1 MSEATKTALVLGIT
15 GSVGR
20 EIAKVL
26 EARGWRISALHRN
39 SAAASKA
46 AGLPQEVRWLQ
57 GDSLQAADVMK
68 AAEGAALIVHAVNPP
83 NYHNWRGLALPMLE
97 NSIKAAHAHGARIVL
112 PATVYNYGRD
122 AAPVLKENSP
132 QRPPTAKGAV
142 RVEMEMMLQ
151 RASLYG
157 VRSLVVRSG
166 DFFGPGAGN
175 SWLTRGIVRAKRRIK
190 SLSYPGAAA
199 VGHSWAY
206 LPDLAETVARLLE
219 SPRPLSNYELFHFRG
234 HWFERGVELA
244 ETICRLGGIPY
255 SQIKP
260 FPWWAL
266 NLGAP
271 FVEVFREMREMRYL
285 WEVPLRLDN
294 AKLYAHIGE
303 EPHTPTEAALSATLG
318 HLLAPRSHGRSASTE
333 LKHSANNSMAVLSC
347 ALESPANPISSPGRV
362 GRFL

>member
-1 MSEATKTALVLGIT
+1 MTPSNQEGVMSEATKTALVLGIT

-20 EIAKVL
+20 EIARVL
-26 EARGWRISALHRN
+26 EARGWRISALHRDP
-39 SAAASKA
+39 AAARKTG
-46 AGLPQEVRWLQ
+46 GLPRAVRWLK
-57 GDSLQAADVMK
+57 GDSMHTADVVK

-83 NYHNWRGLALPMLE
+83 KYHNWRGLALPMLE

-112 PATVYNYGRD
+112 PATIYNFGRD
-122 AAPVLKENSP
+122 AEPVLKENSP

-157 VRSLVVRSG
+157 VRSLVIRCG

-175 SWLTRGIVRAKRRIK
+175 SWLTQGIVRAKRRLK
-190 SLSYPGAAA
+190 SLSYPGTPAA
-199 VGHSWAY
+199 GHSWAY

-219 SPRPLSNYELFHFRG
+219 SPRPLANYEVFHFRG

-244 ETICRLGGIPY
+244 EIICRLSDLPY
-255 SQIKP
+255 GQIKP

-266 NLGAP
+266 KLAAP
-271 FVEVFREMREMRYL
+271 FVEVFREMQEMRYL
-285 WEVPLRLDN
+285 WEVPLQLDN
-294 AKLYAHIGE
+294 AKLYAYIGE

-318 HLLAPRSHGRSASTE
+318 HLFAPRSYRRSARTDSKQST
-333 LKHSANNSMAVLSC
+333 NNSMAVLS
-347 ALESPANPISSPGRV
+347 
-362 GRFL
+362 

>member
-1 MSEATKTALVLGIT
+1 MSDATKTALVLGIT

-20 EIAKVL
+20 EIARVL
-26 EARGWRISALHRN
+26 YGRGWRIRALHRN
-39 SAAASKA
+39 PDAAGKA
-46 AGLPQEVRWLQ
+46 AGLFPDVQWLQ
-57 GDSLQAADVMK
+57 GDSMQVADVVL

-97 NSIKAAHAHGARIVL
+97 NTIKAAHTHGARIVM
-112 PATVYNYGRD
+112 PATIYNFGPD

-175 SWLTRGIVRAKRRIK
+175 SWLTRGMVRATRRAK
-190 SLSYPGAAA
+190 SLSYPGTPT

-219 SPRPLSNYELFHFRG
+219 STRPLANYEVFHFGG

-244 ETICRLGGIPY
+244 EVICRLGNLPFR
-255 SQIKP
+255 QIKP

-266 NLGAP
+266 KLAAP
-271 FVEVFREMREMRYL
+271 FVEVCREMSEMRYL

-294 AKLYAHIGE
+294 GKLCAHIGE
-303 EPHTPTEAALSATLG
+303 EPHTPIDAALLATLG
-318 HLLAPRSHGRSASTE
+318 HLLAPGAQGRSARTALKQST
-333 LKHSANNSMAVLSC
+333 SSSMAVLS
-347 ALESPANPISSPGRV
+347 
-362 GRFL
+362 

>member
-1 MSEATKTALVLGIT
+1 MSDTTKTALVLGIT

-20 EIAKVL
+20 EMAQVL
-26 EARGWRISALHRN
+26 SQRGWQISALHRN
-39 SAAASKA
+39 PAAAGKTG
-46 AGLPQEVRWLQ
+46 GLPPDVRWLQ
-57 GDSLQAADVMK
+57 GDSMQVADVVR
-68 AAEGAALIVHAVNPP
+68 AAEGATLIVHAVNPP

-97 NSIKAAHAHGARIVL
+97 NTIKAAHTHGARIVM
-112 PATVYNYGRD
+112 PATLYNFGSD

-157 VRSLVVRSG
+157 VRALVVRSG

-175 SWLTRGIVRAKRRIK
+175 SWLTRGIVRAKRRAK
-190 SLSYPGAAA
+190 SLSYPGTPT

-206 LPDLAETVARLLE
+206 LPDLAETVARLID
-219 SPRPLSNYELFHFRG
+219 SPRPLANYEVFHFRG

-244 ETICRLGGIPY
+244 EIICRLGDMPFR
-255 SQIKP
+255 QIKP

-266 NLGAP
+266 KLAAP
-271 FVEVFREMREMRYL
+271 FVEVFREMGEMRYL

-294 AKLYAHIGE
+294 DKLCAHIGE
-303 EPHTPTEAALSATLG
+303 EPHTPIEAALSATLG
-318 HLLAPRSHGRSASTE
+318 HLLTPPSQRPSARTDLKQST
-333 LKHSANNSMAVLSC
+333 NNSMAVLS
-347 ALESPANPISSPGRV
+347 
-362 GRFL
+362 